1 MAVLLYMPSAFDRYK
16 REGEIIGRMV
26 IEYGEME
33 WDFCLLVATI
43 IGDLDPAL
51 KAMYRS
57 RGETQRIDVGDAL
70 ARHRL
75 SAGKLRTIYE
85 ETVAHMRICL
95 KIRNQ
100 YAHTNWVETAS
111 DGLAFLN
118 IEEIAKS
125 DAKADTANLQLY
137 GLTIEILEDQQR
149 FFVGVFQNLRYLN
162 MEVQTAMGHA
172 QMTGFH
178 YVAPLVRPRFAQP
191 IRPRVEDNS

>member
-1 MAVLLYMPSAFDRYK
+1 MAVLLYLPSAFDRYK

-33 WDFCLLVATI
+33 WDFCLLVAAI
-43 IGDLDPAL
+43 IDDFDPAL

-57 RGETQRIDVGDAL
+57 RGGNQRINVGDAL
-70 ARHRL
+70 ARNRL
-75 SAGKLRTIYE
+75 SIGKMRTIYE
-85 ETVAHMRICL
+85 ETVAHMRVCL

-118 IEEIAKS
+118 IEEIADS

-137 GLTIEILEDQQR
+137 GLNMAILEDQQR

-162 MEVQTAMGHA
+162 MEVQSLKGNREMA
-172 QMTGFH
+172 GFH
-178 YVAPLVRPRFAQP
+178 YVAPLARPQLAKP
-191 IRPRVEDNS
+191 IDR

>member
-1 MAVLLYMPSAFDRYK
+1 MAVLLHLPSAFDHYK
-16 REGEIIGRMV
+16 REGEIIGRIV

-33 WDFCLLVATI
+33 WDFCLLVAAI
-43 IGDLDPAL
+43 IDDLDPAL

-70 ARHRL
+70 ARNRL
-75 SAGKLRTIYE
+75 SPGKLRTIYE
-85 ETVAHMRICL
+85 ETVAHMRVCL

-118 IEEIAKS
+118 IEEVAKS
-125 DAKADTANLQLY
+125 DAKADTANLDLY
-137 GLTIEILEDQQR
+137 GLNMGILEDQQR

-162 MEVQTAMGHA
+162 MEVQTLRGTL

-178 YVAPLVRPRFAQP
+178 YVTPLKRPLFAEP
-191 IRPRVEDNS
+191 IQR

>member
-1 MAVLLYMPSAFDRYK
+1 MAVLLHLPSAFDRYK

-33 WDFCLLVATI
+33 WDFCLLVAAI
-43 IGDLDPAL
+43 IGDLDSAL

-70 ARHRL
+70 ARNRL
-75 SAGKLRTIYE
+75 PLGRLRTIYE
-85 ETVAHMRICL
+85 QTVAHMRICL

-118 IEEIAKS
+118 IEEIAGS

-137 GLTIEILEDQQR
+137 GISMEILEDQQR
-149 FFVGVFQNLRYLN
+149 FFVGVLQNLRYLN
-162 MEVQTAMGHA
+162 LEVQNSRGVSKL
-172 QMTGFH
+172 TGFH
-178 YVAPLVRPRFAQP
+178 YISPLARPQLAER
-191 IRPRVEDNS
+191 ITR